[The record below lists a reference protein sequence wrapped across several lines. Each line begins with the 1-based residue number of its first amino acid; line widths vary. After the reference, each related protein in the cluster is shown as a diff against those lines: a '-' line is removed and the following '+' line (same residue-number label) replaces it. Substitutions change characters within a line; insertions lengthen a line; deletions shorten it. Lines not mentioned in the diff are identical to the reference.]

1 MATTVINIRSLSQS
15 QRALLAKRKLPDH
28 VYIGRGASGPG
39 VWGNLYTHIDSHSP
53 GAIRV
58 ATRDEAISRHE
69 ADVRAD
75 PEMCTRIKRELK
87 GKVLV
92 CWCLPS
98 RCHGETL
105 AKIAEEK

>member
-1 MATTVINIRSLSQS
+1 MATTVINIRALSLP
-15 QRALLAKRKLPDH
+15 QRTLLASRKLPGH
-28 VYIGRGASGPG
+28 VYIGRGMAGPG
-39 VWGNLYTHIDSHSP
+39 VWGNLYTHIESHSP

-75 PEMCTRIKRELK
+75 PELCARIKWELK

-92 CWCLPS
+92 CWCHPLP
-98 RCHGETL
+98 CHGETL
-105 AKIAEEK
+105 ARIAEEE